1 MAMKCCRPN
10 TLLGGVLRG
19 ASSNL
24 PCEIGSSHGVPRT
37 SQTAGDRSEQQKQK
51 ELEQIEKY
59 NDLVAQVNA
68 KIVERQYTTD
78 VLALS
83 SKLLAQNPEYYT
95 IWNHRRLVL
104 EHMFHEAVASSAPP
118 ENEGL
123 SSGQQ
128 TILDHITNDLHF
140 LVPLLMKFPKCYWI
154 WNHRIWLLQQ
164 TIKILPT
171 SYARRLW
178 QEELGLVGKMLSRDS
193 RNFHGWDYRRFIVT
207 TLEHIANED
216 GGKISMVEPE
226 FEYTTKM
233 IKTNLSNFSAWHNR
247 SKLIPRLLDERNAD
261 MTARQEF
268 MKSELELI
276 QKALYTDPY
285 DQSLWFYHAFLMS
298 TLDRDTPQNARIIQD
313 ISDDVQVLYFDE
325 ELEAIKDMLDGAE
338 DCKWIYQ
345 ALLETATVLR
355 RARQSEDDG
364 LDKEIA
370 GWLSELRKLDPLRSK
385 RWDDLSQKL
394 KL

>member
-1 MAMKCCRPN
+1 M
-10 TLLGGVLRG
+10 
-19 ASSNL
+19 
-24 PCEIGSSHGVPRT
+24 
-37 SQTAGDRSEQQKQK
+37 
-51 ELEQIEKY
+51 
-59 NDLVAQVNA
+59 
-68 KIVERQYTTD
+68 ERQYTTD

-104 EHMFHEAVASSAPP
+104 EHIFHEAVASSAPP

-345 ALLETATVLR
+345 ALLETATALR